1 MAQTLHD
8 LVAAVV
14 TWSDEHCS
22 PGVFDLFGLHPAVV
36 DALLGIGHGPGATAG
51 AAAVVINRG
60 GIRLHKIIYTLL
72 GNPARLLVIAV
83 TEGPL
88 ALAPVI
94 ARVMIRGQF
103 RVFRFVQLDATGFNV
118 FFEQIVNADKLDTLI
133 SEPILQTKPG
143 RKVGVASLR

>member
-1 MAQTLHD
+1 M
-8 LVAAVV
+8 
-14 TWSDEHCS
+14 
-22 PGVFDLFGLHPAVV
+22 
-36 DALLGIGHGPGATAG
+36 
-51 AAAVVINRG
+51 
-60 GIRLHKIIYTLL
+60 
-72 GNPARLLVIAV
+72 

-103 RVFRFVQLDATGFNV
+103 RVFRFVQLDTTGFNV
-118 FFEQIVNADKLDTLI
+118 FFEQIVNGDKLDTLI